1 MRILEE
7 RSLLFQI
14 GPVWFDGTVILMTL
28 LTCIIVFSIVFVCT
42 RNLQMKPK
50 GKQNFIE
57 YVIDFVRGIA
67 SDQLPKKE
75 VNNYHLLAFT
85 LFFFIL
91 IANEIGLVTKIVT
104 NHEVSLWKSPTADP
118 IVTLSL
124 AFMVILSTHFLGAK
138 KLGLKGYIKNSFLT
152 PVSIILPI
160 KLLEEFTNV
169 ISLGLRLYGNI
180 FAGEVL
186 LSLIVSMVNNLGWI
200 ALPLAIPLEMIWI
213 GFSLFIGGIQAYIFV
228 TLTMV
233 FLSHKIEVEH

>member
-1 MRILEE
+1 MEE

-14 GPVWFDGTVILMTL
+14 GPIWFDGTVILMTL
-28 LTCIIVFSIVFVCT
+28 LTCIIVFAVVFICT
-42 RNLQMKPK
+42 RNLKMKPT

-57 YVIDFVRGIA
+57 YAIDFVRGIV
-67 SDQLPKKE
+67 SDQLPKKDI
-75 VNNYHLLAFT
+75 NNYHFLGFT
-85 LFFFIL
+85 LFLFIL
-91 IANEIGLVTKIVT
+91 VANEIGLVTKIVT
-104 NHEVSLWKSPTADP
+104 ADEINLWKSPTADP
-118 IVTLSL
+118 FVTLSL
-124 AFMVILSTHFLGAK
+124 ALMVILLTHYFGVKELGFK
-138 KLGLKGYIKNSFLT
+138 TYFKNSYLT

-186 LSLIVSMVNNLGWI
+186 LGLIVSMVNNMGWL

-213 GFSLFIGGIQAYIFV
+213 GFSLFIGAIQAYVFV

-233 FLSHKIEVEH
+233 FLSHKIELEE